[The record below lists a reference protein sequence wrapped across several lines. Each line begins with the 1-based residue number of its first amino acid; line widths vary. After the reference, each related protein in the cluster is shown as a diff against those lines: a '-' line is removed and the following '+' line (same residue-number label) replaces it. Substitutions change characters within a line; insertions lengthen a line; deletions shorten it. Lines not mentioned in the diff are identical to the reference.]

1 MSWGIGN
8 ARSRNVRAAKRGR
21 KSGFTLVELLVVISI
36 IGMLMALLLPQIQSA
51 RETARGN
58 TCRNNM
64 RALATALFN
73 YSVRNGTYPGYMNV
87 LLDERGIPFRSTI
100 SNLSQTTPVS
110 WAVMILPDIDRQP
123 LYDQWRKDW
132 QNATATTFMTK
143 FMTDQ
148 YIEQFLCPSD
158 PQPSKNNVTPISFVV
173 NSGMMDKQMIAE
185 PPSTGK
191 PGLPR
196 DWQSNGMFFDNY
208 NDHPLINPVA
218 TRGPMVYMRDEL
230 VRDPKDKTIL
240 LTENIDASTYVI
252 NLQSGITTTLN
263 AEAGIGAVWWPGQIV
278 ATAGAG
284 TAPVMTP
291 TYTGSSS
298 GGSGGGSGGGGGS
311 GSGASSNTTI
321 RINGNAGKGDG
332 SNSYDYC
339 RPASRHPQMVNVA
352 FVGQNVSTLRDN
364 VSYFVFSKLM
374 STDDESVDVPVAGQ
388 QKSSPTFFQ
397 STYDPNYGF
406 ASYQIGDGDVN
417 P

>member
-1 MSWGIGN
+1 
-8 ARSRNVRAAKRGR
+8 
-21 KSGFTLVELLVVISI
+21 
-36 IGMLMALLLPQIQSA
+36 
-51 RETARGN
+51 
-58 TCRNNM
+58 
-64 RALATALFN
+64 
-73 YSVRNGTYPGYMNV
+73 
-87 LLDERGIPFRSTI
+87 
-100 SNLSQTTPVS
+100 
-110 WAVMILPDIDRQP
+110 
-123 LYDQWRKDW
+123 
-132 QNATATTFMTK
+132 
-143 FMTDQ
+143 
-148 YIEQFLCPSD
+148 
-158 PQPSKNNVTPISFVV
+158 
-173 NSGMMDKQMIAE
+173 
-185 PPSTGK
+185 
-191 PGLPR
+191 
-196 DWQSNGMFFDNY
+196 MFFDNY

-263 AEAGIGAVWWPGQIV
+263 AEAGIGCVWWPGQIV

-298 GGSGGGSGGGGGS
+298 GGSGGGSGGGGS

-339 RPASRHPQMVNVA
+339 RPASRHPQMVNIA
-352 FVGQNVSTLRDN
+352 FAGQNVSTLRDN